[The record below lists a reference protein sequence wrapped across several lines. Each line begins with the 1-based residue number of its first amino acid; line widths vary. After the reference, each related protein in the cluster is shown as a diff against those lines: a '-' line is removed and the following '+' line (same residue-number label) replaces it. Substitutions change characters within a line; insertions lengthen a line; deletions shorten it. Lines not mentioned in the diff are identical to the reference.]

1 MASEII
7 RLARAWR
14 VAAER
19 HVDQRR
25 KGEKADPYVNHLAE
39 VAELVAEATRGDDPH
54 LVAAAVLHDT
64 IEDTGLTQ
72 AELTDQFGADVAGL
86 VAEVTDD
93 KALPKDERKKHQID
107 HAPQMSPR
115 AKLLKLADKTS
126 NLRSIANS
134 PPADWALER
143 KQRYLQWARDVV
155 AGLRGANAWLEG
167 QFDEAAE
174 KLQRIL
180 EEQSEQEG
188 TIRSTH

>member
-1 MASEII
+1 MTSEII
-7 RLARAWR
+7 FLARAWR

-25 KGEKADPYVNHLAE
+25 KGEKAEPYVNHLAE
-39 VAELVAEATRGDDPH
+39 VAELVAEATKGSDPE

-64 IEDTGLTQ
+64 VEDTGLTQ
-72 AELTDQFGADVAGL
+72 AELTEQFGTDVAGL

-93 KALPKDERKKHQID
+93 KTLPKDERKRRQIE
-107 HAPQMSPR
+107 HASHMSPR

-155 AGLRGANAWLEG
+155 AGLRGVNVWLEAR
-167 QFDEAAE
+167 FDEAAT
-174 KLQRIL
+174 KLEQLL

-188 TIRSTH
+188 NTV